1 MTKGSVKL
9 VFVAASALGM
19 TMGLAVHADNSKQA
33 ATSHMEKKPAN
44 SKEEFVD
51 AMKDRYVDI
60 ETKMEKLGDK
70 ISRTSG
76 RSKDNLQAQW
86 EDLTTDRSKLQKKMD
101 EFSRSTKKNW
111 KSAKAS
117 IEDGMTELEGKI
129 KKASN

>member
-111 KSAKAS
+111 KSAKGS

>member
-9 VFVAASALGM
+9 AFVAATALGM
-19 TMGLAVHADNSKQA
+19 TMGLAVHADNSKQP

-129 KKASN
+129 KKAFN